1 MKINRS
7 ANESAADHRVNS
19 LSRTL
24 LLRKLAAAVRLSVPA
39 CILMAASLASAGQPF
54 APTSSAAASQITAY
68 SQAQNA
74 VSTTTASNQAMMNR
88 LINQINQRQF
98 QSQINAAQ
106 LNAQRPIYVP
116 QQITVRP
123 AK

>member
-1 MKINRS
+1 MQTNR
-7 ANESAADHRVNS
+7 AATESPSDHRVNCS
-19 LSRTL
+19 PRTF
-24 LLRKLAAAVRLSVPA
+24 LRRQLAAATRFATPA
-39 CILMAASLASAGQPF
+39 CLLMAASLLNAGQPF
-54 APTSSAAASQITAY
+54 NPTSSAAASQITAY

-98 QSQINAAQ
+98 QSQINAAL

-123 AK
+123 GK

>member
-24 LLRKLAAAVRLSVPA
+24 LLRKLAAAVKLSVPA
-39 CILMAASLASAGQPF
+39 CILMAAGLASAGQPF

>member
-1 MKINRS
+1 MSTNRS
-7 ANESAADHRVNS
+7 AVESASDLRVHFF
-19 LSRTL
+19 SRTL
-24 LLRKLAAAVRLSVPA
+24 LLRKLAASVRLAVPA

-54 APTSSAAASQITAY
+54 APTSQITAY

-98 QSQINAAQ
+98 QSQITAAQ
-106 LNAQRPIYVP
+106 LNAQRPIFVP
-116 QQITVRP
+116 QQTFTI
-123 AK
+123 KQGK